1 MSKFLKFNYENIK
14 YSKNPQN
21 LFKKF
26 KIIFKSTNTE
36 DIFSLIQLIE
46 KYQYYAK
53 LESDFK
59 KLKIDI
65 KKKHPIILDGINTL
79 RLKNNPIR
87 LNKKDIKEILI
98 NR

>member
-1 MSKFLKFNYENIK
+1 M
-14 YSKNPQN
+14 Q
-21 LFKKF
+21 
-26 KIIFKSTNTE
+26 
-36 DIFSLIQLIE
+36 
-46 KYQYYAK
+46 K